1 MKILEAKEEIIDVGP
16 REPPSLKVEKTP
28 SLGSEENAEAK
39 NVLANG
45 VAVLNGGGANGE
57 KDRHRGIEDIGGGKR
72 KSSAASSSAC
82 GTQGTYVRSKID
94 LASQRILHFSQKSCE
109 SRSRLFILDSP
120 QILKIG

>member
-1 MKILEAKEEIIDVGP
+1 MKIREVKDEVIQVGP
-16 REPPSLKVEKTP
+16 SVEEKASLEP
-28 SLGSEENAEAK
+28 EES
-39 NVLANG
+39 VVANG

-57 KDRHRGIEDIGGGKR
+57 KDRHHGIEDIGGGKR

-109 SRSRLFILDSP
+109 SRSRLCILDSP

>member
-1 MKILEAKEEIIDVGP
+1 MKIREVKDEVIQVGP
-16 REPPSLKVEKTP
+16 SVEEKASLEP
-28 SLGSEENAEAK
+28 EES
-39 NVLANG
+39 VVANG

-109 SRSRLFILDSP
+109 SRSRLCILDSP

>member
-45 VAVLNGGGANGE
+45 VAVLNGEEHQLRRIENGGE
-57 KDRHRGIEDIGGGKR
+57 KKR
-72 KSSAASSSAC
+72 KTSAASSSTC
-82 GTQGTYVRSKID
+82 GTQGTHAAMLIWPRNISP
-94 LASQRILHFSQKSCE
+94 FSFNVTNVSDFKPIK
-109 SRSRLFILDSP
+109 RLREFRA
-120 QILKIG
+120 